1 MEDIIL
7 ENSQF
12 RFTIGSNAVVKSLI
26 HKKSGQECLDLYE
39 PIPLCTVTQ
48 DRPYHNEI
56 RLSHLCAKTTFRANS
71 VTREG
76 NRLLVG
82 FEIVP
87 YKAILEIQEQPQ
99 YVAVTF
105 VDFWVDTSKYNYE
118 GLNMDLP
125 PVREIRFLQLPVK
138 NRENFGQWLNVFWDD
153 TVAVNL
159 QSTMPHTF
167 IGSDPYQ
174 NYRVFYAEAHR
185 DVKLQGCTAVLLASD
200 SERFLDDVDTVE
212 QDFSMPRGVQ
222 SRRSKEIHYSIY
234 RSAQITPENID
245 THIRYAK
252 MGGFRL
258 MLFSTP
264 SIFKAGEMFSYYSD
278 YTYRPE
284 YPNGK
289 ADVVAMLEKVK
300 AAGLIPGF
308 HFLHA
313 HVGLKTKY
321 VTPVA
326 DHRLHLKRKFML
338 AKPLSETDTTVFV
351 CQNPEGCPKAEGARI
366 LQFDGELISYESFT
380 TEPPYAFTGCV
391 RGAWETRVTPHKLA
405 TWGGVL
411 DVSEFGAT
419 SCYPDQHTDLPEE
432 LANIIAEIY
441 ELGFAFAYF
450 DGSEGTNAPFDF
462 HIPNAQ
468 LRVYNKLNPAPL
480 FAEGAAKSH
489 FSWHMITGGNAFDV
503 FPMNEFKMRIDQYP
517 VEEAPRMAQDFTRL
531 NFGWWAYRMDTQPDH
546 YEYGSMRAVAWD
558 CPITMLGTLENL
570 NATART
576 ADTLEVLRRWED
588 VRNSNW
594 LTPAQKEMLR
604 TTESEHIL
612 LINEQ
617 GNYELVPYQQVQTAD
632 EKIRAFTFTRNN
644 KNYAVIWHTEGS
656 GTLHIP
662 NAPQDL
668 VYEKELGGERL
679 LLTRNAGC
687 ANLTLEGRSY
697 LSTTESMKTLEA
709 MLNQAQFG

>member
-7 ENSQF
+7 ETGQF
-12 RFTIGSNAVVKSLI
+12 RLTVGSNAIVKSLI
-26 HKKSGQECLDLYE
+26 HKGSGQECLDLYE
-39 PIPLCTVTQ
+39 PVPLCTVTQ

-56 RLSHLCAKTTFRANS
+56 KLSYLCAKTTFRANS
-71 VTREG
+71 ITREG

-82 FEIVP
+82 FEVVP
-87 YKAILEIQEQPQ
+87 YKAVLEIKEQPQ
-99 YVAVTF
+99 YLAVTF
-105 VDFWVDTSKYNYE
+105 VDFWVDKTQYNYE

-138 NRENFGQWLNVFWDD
+138 NRKNFGDWLNVFWDD
-153 TVAVNL
+153 TVAVNV
-159 QSTMPHTF
+159 QGAMPHTF
-167 IGSDPYQ
+167 IGAEPFQ

-185 DVKLQGCTAVLLASD
+185 DVKLQGCTAVLLASN
-200 SERFLDDVDTVE
+200 SESFLDDVDKVE
-212 QDFSMPRGVQ
+212 QDFSLPRGVK

-264 SIFKAGEMFSYYSD
+264 SIFKAGEMFSYFSD

-284 YPNGK
+284 YPNG
-289 ADVVAMLEKVK
+289 AEDVVAMLQKVK
-300 AAGLIPGF
+300 AAGIVPGF
-308 HFLHA
+308 HFLHT

-326 DHRLHLKRKFML
+326 DHRLHLKQKFML
-338 AKPLSETDTTVFV
+338 AKALNETDDTVFV
-351 CQNPEGCPKAEGARI
+351 CQNPAGCPRAEGTRL
-366 LQFDGELISYESFT
+366 LQFGGELISYEDYT
-380 TEPPYAFTGCV
+380 TEAPYAFTGCV
-391 RGAWETRVTPHKLA
+391 RGAWETQVKAHDFA
-405 TWGGVL
+405 CWGGIL

-419 SCYPDQHTDLPEE
+419 SCYPDQDTDLPEE
-432 LANIIAEIY
+432 LAEKVAQIY
-441 ELGFAFAYF
+441 KLGFEFTYF
-450 DGSEGTNAPFDF
+450 DGSEGTNLPFAF

-468 LRVYNKLNPAPL
+468 LRVYNKLDPAPL
-480 FAEGAAKSH
+480 FSEGAARSH

-517 VEEAPRMAQDFTRL
+517 AMEAPCMARNFTRV

-546 YEYGSMRAVAWD
+546 YEYGSMRAAAWD

-570 NATART
+570 NQTART

-594 LTPAQKEMLR
+594 LTPAQKDMLR
-604 TTESEHIL
+604 TTEKEHIL

-617 GNYELVPYQQVQTAD
+617 GNYELVPYTQVQTGD
-632 EKIRAFTFTRNN
+632 DKIRAFTFSR
-644 KNYAVIWHTEGS
+644 KDRSYAVIWHTEGS
-656 GTLHIP
+656 GMLRISD
-662 NAPQDL
+662 APEDL
-668 VYEKELGGERL
+668 VYEKELGGEQL
-679 LLTRNAGC
+679 AVVTQDGSAELMLA
-687 ANLTLEGRSY
+687 GRSY
-697 LSTTESMKTLEA
+697 LSTAKSMKVLKTLLKLAE
-709 MLNQAQFG
+709 LR